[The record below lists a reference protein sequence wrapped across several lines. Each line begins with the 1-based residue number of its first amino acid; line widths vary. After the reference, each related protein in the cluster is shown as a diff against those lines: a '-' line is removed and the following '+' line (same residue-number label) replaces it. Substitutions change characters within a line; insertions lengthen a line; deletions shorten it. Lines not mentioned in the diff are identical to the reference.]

1 MGSAPETLSVFSAVV
16 ETVLNDGVL
25 TQEEKRLII
34 TIGRELE
41 LDDGDPVRVYN
52 AILEGEVITGGR
64 KLTRNERVQ
73 VYRRSWRTVN
83 FNDDESIDEA
93 AVMKR
98 LREVLDFSKEE
109 AEGLVKPLRST
120 SEAPVEDES
129 SISSRFRRMFGR

>member
-1 MGSAPETLSVFSAVV
+1 M
-16 ETVLNDGVL
+16 
-25 TQEEKRLII
+25 
-34 TIGRELE
+34 
-41 LDDGDPVRVYN
+41 
-52 AILEGEVITGGR
+52 LEGEIVTGGR

-73 VYRRSWRTVN
+73 VYRKSWRTVN

-109 AEGLVKPLRST
+109 AEELIKPLRST
-120 SEAPVEDES
+120 HDISVEDAS

>member
-41 LDDGDPVRVYN
+41 LDDGDPVMIYN
-52 AILEGEVITGGR
+52 AVLKGEIITGGR

-73 VYRRSWRTVN
+73 VYRKSWRTVN

-109 AEGLVKPLRST
+109 AEELVKPLLSS
-120 SEAPVEDES
+120 SEIPVEDAS
-129 SISSRFRRMFGR
+129 SISSRFRKMFRR

>member
-16 ETVLNDGVL
+16 QTVLNDGVL

-52 AILEGEVITGGR
+52 AVLEGEIVTGGR

-73 VYRRSWRTVN
+73 VCLLY
-83 FNDDESIDEA
+83 
-93 AVMKR
+93 
-98 LREVLDFSKEE
+98 
-109 AEGLVKPLRST
+109 T
-120 SEAPVEDES
+120 SPSPRDS
-129 SISSRFRRMFGR
+129 